1 MITLAC
7 IRRESDSGF
16 TLIELLVVLSIGAV
30 LTGLAGTSLAGWS
43 ASNAH
48 KGSRDEV
55 VSALRNTAQR
65 ALTEGRTYC
74 LAFGGNGTFKSY
86 RRSCNAAGTQVT
98 NGGVNSTGSN
108 LSAAFSYVSGATS
121 DCSTG
126 MTAQSCAYF
135 YPRGTASA
143 GTVSITRPNKP
154 TYNVKVEQLTSRVYF

>member
-1 MITLAC
+1 MVTLA
-7 IRRESDSGF
+7 RMHRDDDRGF

-30 LTGLAGTSLAGWS
+30 LTGLAGTSLTGWS

-74 LAFGGNGTFKSY
+74 LAFGDSGTYKTY
-86 RRSCNAAGTQVT
+86 RRSCNAAGALVT
-98 NGGVNSTGSN
+98 DGGVNSAGSS
-108 LSAAFSYVSGATS
+108 LSAAFTYVVGATS

-126 MTAQSCAYF
+126 TTVQSCAYF

-143 GTVSITRPNKP
+143 GTVTITRPNQP
-154 TYNVKVEQLTSRVYF
+154 TYTVTVEQLTSRVYF